1 MKRKYY
7 INKGKG
13 GDKTR
18 IYFSYRLDIMKKIER
33 RGFPAFFF
41 SFFVT
46 DYKYDGFIF
55 MEEALYY
62 NESLNDKG
70 D

>member
-1 MKRKYY
+1 
-7 INKGKG
+7 
-13 GDKTR
+13 
-18 IYFSYRLDIMKKIER
+18 MKKIER